1 MVYDD
6 NIDAIIKYYDLK
18 KEINR
23 ILQRMTDLYNKIYKL
38 DIECTKLNLIVENE
52 SQGYYKDFFVYENG
66 IPNVVN
72 KKIKK
77 GQFENVLKYLD
88 EKNSEIAIN
97 KYLKD
102 NNIKIN
108 YDIKYN
114 EEDM

>member
-1 MVYDD
+1 M
-6 NIDAIIKYYDLK
+6 
-18 KEINR
+18 
-23 ILQRMTDLYNKIYKL
+23 
-38 DIECTKLNLIVENE
+38 
-52 SQGYYKDFFVYENG
+52 YENG
-66 IPNVVN
+66 TPNVVT

-88 EKNSEIAIN
+88 EKNSEVAIN